1 MIKLRFTPKEMN
13 DPNKAFNIF
22 QNKVISISKRKE
34 EVDVKS
40 FYAQLAGLGD
50 RFEECSQR

>member
-1 MIKLRFTPKEMN
+1 MFYILKKDKNMIKLRFTPKEMN

-40 FYAQLAGLGD
+40 F
-50 RFEECSQR
+50 

>member
-40 FYAQLAGLGD
+40 TSNTEFIFVYTCD
-50 RFEECSQR
+50 DCVI